1 MTELVMIQAVV
12 FLLLFLALLLIFIT
26 RVRAGYRPGL
36 RYIPAFEV
44 IKGFTGRAIEAGRS
58 LHLGLGIGS
67 VANQTTADTL
77 AGLSVLNYLA
87 DQGAVTGVPPTV
99 SMADPTVMLMA
110 QNVLRAAYNNDPQ
123 GAEMAYRHVRWI
135 APQPVAYA
143 AGVMALLNID
153 DVEANVMV
161 GNFGD
166 EYLLMG
172 EVAARQRMA
181 HVGGTS
187 NPDTLPFIYV
197 SAQETLLGEEIYA
210 AGAYLQ
216 RRPSQIGSL
225 LTQDTMRWL
234 ITTIILGG
242 VLWATVG
249 GFQ

>member
-1 MTELVMIQAVV
+1 MTELGMILAVA
-12 FLLLFLALLLIFIT
+12 FLLSFLAVLLVFIT

-36 RYIPAFEV
+36 RHIPAFEA

-77 AGLSVLNYLA
+77 AGLFVLDYLA
-87 DQGAVTGVPPTV
+87 RQGAVTGIPPTV
-99 SMADPTVMLMA
+99 SMADPTTMLLA
-110 QNVLRAAYNNDPQ
+110 QNVLRVAHQNDPQ
-123 GAEMAYRHVRWI
+123 GVEAAYHNVRWI

-143 AGVMALLNID
+143 AGVMALLSID
-153 DVEANVMV
+153 EVEANVMV

-172 EVAARQRMA
+172 EVAVRQGMA

-187 NPDTLPFIYV
+187 DPDTLPFIYV

-210 AGAYLQ
+210 AGAYL
-216 RRPSQIGSL
+216 RNRPSHIGSL
-225 LTQDTMRWL
+225 LAQDTMRWL
-234 ITTIILGG
+234 ISLIILGG
-242 VLWATVG
+242 VILASMR
-249 GFQ
+249 